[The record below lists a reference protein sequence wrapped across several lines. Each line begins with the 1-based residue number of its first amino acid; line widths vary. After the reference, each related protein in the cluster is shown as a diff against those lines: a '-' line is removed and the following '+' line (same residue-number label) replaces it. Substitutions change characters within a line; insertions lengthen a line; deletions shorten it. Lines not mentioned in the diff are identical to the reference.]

1 MKLENI
7 EEPARGSLA
16 LQLHEA
22 QSKSES
28 GAGTASGNPARR
40 A

>member
-7 EEPARGSLA
+7 EEPGRGSLA

-22 QSKSES
+22 RSKSES
-28 GAGTASGNPARR
+28 GAGMAKGNPALR